1 MKRNFLLTLVL
12 ILLAAHATTAQKAL
26 SASKA
31 WVMVPAAGQTSAKAF
46 VLIDN
51 PTMYDVYLVSA
62 QSDVAASVTFQK
74 GSDAKP
80 ETVPNITAPAYDSVE
95 LKPDGVHMLLTGLKK
110 PLKPGDKVTIVIAT
124 DSGVTIEATADVKA
138 Q

>member
-1 MKRNFLLTLVL
+1 MKRTFLLTFFAIVL
-12 ILLAAHATTAQKAL
+12 AVHLAAAQKAL

-31 WVMVPAAGQTSAKAF
+31 WVKAPSAGETSAKAF

-51 PTMYDVYLVSA
+51 PTMYDVYVVSA
-62 QSDVAASVTFQK
+62 QSDAAASVTFQK

-110 PLKPGDKVTIVIAT
+110 PLKPGDKVTIVLAT
-124 DSGVTIEATADVKA
+124 DSGITIEATADVK
-138 Q
+138 